1 LKEESEN
8 VEDDEKR
15 CRPRSPRTDEYF
27 QKVQNLLHPDRGVNI
42 RGVTMQLILDKETV
56 REILSDNFGM
66 KSVSA
71 KMVRQLL
78 TECQAV
84 SGPKIDY

>member
-1 LKEESEN
+1 
-8 VEDDEKR
+8 
-15 CRPRSPRTDEYF
+15 
-27 QKVQNLLHPDRGVNI
+27 
-42 RGVTMQLILDKETV
+42 MQLILDKETV
-56 REILSDNFGM
+56 REILSGNFGM